1 MVWQYITFQYLLYKK
16 GLLLTVIRT
25 RGLVETRRCGAAE
38 ARSQLITWSSALTL
52 CASYM
57 SLPLSPP
64 PPAPAPPLLSQAW
77 SLSPPLLTLT
87 RGTQGCPKIISLDK
101 NTWHPTFEKSFQSS
115 FFLPLGVR
123 TFLQHLLPKMLSLL
137 HHSVTRESFPA
148 LSFVAVFSPF
158 LNECQL
164 FMPKDFLEP
173 PCLTLLGVSLVLWE
187 RVEGGKQ
194 ITSAL
199 PQFYCPLSPNS

>member
-1 MVWQYITFQYLLYKK
+1 MRKVFEKK
-16 GLLLTVIRT
+16 EYVFFCFLFEQSVRQPLQSATPPHWETPPMAVRAIPGS
-25 RGLVETRRCGAAE
+25 TRRRI
-38 ARSQLITWSSALTL
+38 ARR
-52 CASYM
+52 
-57 SLPLSPP
+57 LPNQIQIVFG
-64 PPAPAPPLLSQAW
+64 PAPPLLSQAW
-77 SLSPPLLTLT
+77 SLSPPLFTLT
-87 RGTQGCPKIISLDK
+87 RGIQGCPKIISLDK

-123 TFLQHLLPKMLSLL
+123 TFLQHLSPKMLSLL

-187 RVEGGKQ
+187 RVEGG
-194 ITSAL
+194 
-199 PQFYCPLSPNS
+199 NR